1 VLTAEQSGQVNEA
14 VALIVRLE
22 QSLQRV
28 TTKKAL
34 AEITDELQ
42 GVVLAAGLR
51 VERSERERARVEGA
65 NAVRLKSW
73 TAWPA
78 TPADVFHSALP
89 NPVGS

>member
-1 VLTAEQSGQVNEA
+1 MLNAEQSSQVNEA

-51 VERSERERARVEGA
+51 VEKIERERARVEGA

-73 TAWPA
+73 TAWPEHA
-78 TPADVFHSALP
+78 SDKEPQAASA
-89 NPVGS
+89 